1 MSAAPN
7 TEAPKPEAPQP
18 NGRGKR
24 LPLILLAVSLVKPV
38 YVERY
43 VVFCQPA
50 LALVCAA
57 GLAWLTRCLAG
68 SPAGR
73 RIPALA
79 FAVPLV
85 IVIAAAA
92 LLAGPQR
99 VARLT
104 SSRPDNLRG
113 VSAVVAANERP
124 GDAVFY
130 LPSEVRVVSLAYP
143 APFRRLRDLALQ
155 APPVASD
162 TLTGTQAQAPVLVRR
177 FTGVSRVWLVQWA
190 DQRSVRPGAL
200 TGREELVLLSGMRL
214 IRRWTVQSVVLSL
227 YAARQ

>member
-1 MSAAPN
+1 V
-7 TEAPKPEAPQP
+7 
-18 NGRGKR
+18 
-24 LPLILLAVSLVKPV
+24 IKPV

-43 VVFCQPA
+43 VVFGQPA
-50 LALVCAA
+50 LALLGAA
-57 GLAWLTRCLAG
+57 GLAWLARWMAG

-79 FAVPLV
+79 WAAPLV
-85 IVIAAAA
+85 ILAVFAT

-99 VARLT
+99 AARLT
-104 SSRPDNLRG
+104 AARPDNLRG

-130 LPSEVRVVSLAYP
+130 LPSEVRVVSMAYP

-155 APPVASD
+155 ASPVASD
-162 TLTGTQAQAPVLVRR
+162 TLTGTQVRAPVLVRR
-177 FTGVSRVWLVQWA
+177 FTGVPRVWLVQWA
-190 DQRSVRPGAL
+190 DQRSVRPHAVIGQ
-200 TGREELVLLSGMRL
+200 EELVLLSGMRL